1 MKMQIF
7 NHPIIH
13 SKGTQ
18 HTYLENTTSST
29 TANEPLSDIN
39 QTNTAT
45 QNSNHQNGNDITKK
59 MSNIRTDRNNLR
71 KNNNFNRENTKND
84 QKFKQNRTIAIVGD
98 SMVKNIY
105 GPTYSDNKSNVF
117 VKSISGAK
125 TKCRAQ
131 IHNVE
136 LEPDAVVI
144 HCGTNDYRR
153 QKQPEEIACKLAN
166 LASSIK

>member
-59 MSNIRTDRNNLR
+59 TSNIRTDRNNLR
-71 KNNNFNRENTKND
+71 KIIASIEKVLRTTK
-84 QKFKQNRTIAIVGD
+84 
-98 SMVKNIY
+98 SL
-105 GPTYSDNKSNVF
+105 NK
-117 VKSISGAK
+117 KGHLL
-125 TKCRAQ
+125 Q
-131 IHNVE
+131 W
-136 LEPDAVVI
+136 
-144 HCGTNDYRR
+144 
-153 QKQPEEIACKLAN
+153 
-166 LASSIK
+166 